1 MRNPLPQLRRRCLA
15 LPEAHEVVAWSEATF
30 RVKNK
35 QFAMFAS
42 ADNHHGR
49 YAVWLKATH
58 FTQDQLVSTRP
69 DQFFVPPYVGTT
81 GWVGMWLDRDPDWA
95 RVDELLQSGYRLVA
109 PKRLVV
115 LLDAQLTTVR

>member
-1 MRNPLPQLRRRCLA
+1 
-15 LPEAHEVVAWSEATF
+15 
-30 RVKNK
+30 
-35 QFAMFAS
+35 
-42 ADNHHGR
+42 
-49 YAVWLKATH
+49 VWLKATH